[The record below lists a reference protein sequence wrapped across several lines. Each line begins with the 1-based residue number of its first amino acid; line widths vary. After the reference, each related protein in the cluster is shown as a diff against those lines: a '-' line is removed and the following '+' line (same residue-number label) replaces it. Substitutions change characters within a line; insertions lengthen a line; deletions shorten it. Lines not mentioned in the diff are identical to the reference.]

1 MSFGVPFAPPEAS
14 TLSGK
19 VDTLFYALLAFAG
32 ALGLFLTCLV
42 VFYAVRYR
50 AGSPADRTGKR
61 SRSPPLEIGWTTAS
75 LLVAFAFFGWGATL
89 FVNRDRPPV
98 GALEIAGLGKQWM
111 WSFRHPGGQREI
123 NELHVPVGKPVLV
136 SLASQDVIHSF
147 FVPAFRLKQ
156 DAVPGRTTHVWFTAT
171 KPGRYHL
178 FCAQYCGTQ
187 HSEMGGWVTV
197 MEPQD
202 YAVWLGRQGAGETL
216 AAEGEKLF
224 RALGCSGCHGNSST
238 ARAPSLEG
246 VYGRPVALTD
256 KRTVMADER
265 YLRDSILQPDKEVV
279 GGYAPIMPSFEGLI
293 DEGELQMLLAYLKS
307 LSPAGADQTGAAQP
321 ETTR

>member
-1 MSFGVPFAPPEAS
+1 
-14 TLSGK
+14 
-19 VDTLFYALLAFAG
+19 
-32 ALGLFLTCLV
+32 
-42 VFYAVRYR
+42 
-50 AGSPADRTGKR
+50 
-61 SRSPPLEIGWTTAS
+61 
-75 LLVAFAFFGWGATL
+75 
-89 FVNRDRPPV
+89 
-98 GALEIAGLGKQWM
+98 
-111 WSFRHPGGQREI
+111 
-123 NELHVPVGKPVLV
+123 
-136 SLASQDVIHSF
+136 
-147 FVPAFRLKQ
+147 
-156 DAVPGRTTHVWFTAT
+156 
-171 KPGRYHL
+171 
-178 FCAQYCGTQ
+178 
-187 HSEMGGWVTV
+187 MGGWVIV

-246 VYGRPVALTD
+246 VYGRPVALSD

-321 ETTR
+321 QTTR